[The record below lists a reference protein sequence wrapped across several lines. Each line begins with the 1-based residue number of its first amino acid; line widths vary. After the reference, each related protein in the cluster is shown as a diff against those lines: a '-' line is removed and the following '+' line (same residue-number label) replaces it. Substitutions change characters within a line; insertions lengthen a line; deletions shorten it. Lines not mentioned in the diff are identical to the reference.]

1 MQKILFL
8 LVFPILS
15 FSQIPSYYS
24 SIDFNQTGDA
34 LKSQLT
40 TLITNTHTTEIY
52 YTSSAPDVWDALKQT
67 DLDPDD
73 VTNTNVLLM
82 YGYDDTDAIT
92 KNDRVRDEAL
102 SCHQPGC
109 TGLWNREHVY
119 PKSLANPSLTTDNPG
134 TGTDAHNLRACD
146 GQMNSSRNNRPYEE
160 GSGDATITPTV
171 GNWYPG
177 DEWCGDVAR
186 MIMYMYVRYP
196 SQCLAT
202 SVGVGSTTYSIDMPD
217 IFLEWNEEDPISA
230 YEISRNDLLEGIQGN
245 RNPFIDN
252 PYLATVIWNGP
263 VAVDNWNVLAHEEF
277 TSTNKIVVYPSI
289 TSDYVYIKN
298 TTQNSYKYAV
308 YNGLGQ
314 LLIEGDTS
322 YKIDL
327 SLFNKG
333 LYFINVQMASAQK
346 TVKVVLE

>member
-34 LKSQLT
+34 LKNQLT

-52 YTSSAPDVWDALKQT
+52 YTSGAFDVWDALKQT

-73 VTNTNVLLM
+73 ATNTNVLLM
-82 YGYDDTDAIT
+82 YGYNDIDAVT

-102 SCHQPGC
+102 SCHQSGC

-119 PKSLANPSLTTDNPG
+119 PKSLATPALTTDDPG
-134 TGTDAHNLRACD
+134 AGTDAHNLRACD
-146 GQMNSSRNNRPYEE
+146 GQMNSSRNNRPYED
-160 GSGDATITPTV
+160 GIGNAAITPTV

-177 DEWCGDVAR
+177 DEWRGDVAR

-196 SQCLAT
+196 TQCLAT
-202 SVGVGSTTYSIDMPD
+202 AVGVGATTYSVDMPD
-217 IFLEWNEEDPISA
+217 IFLEWNQEDPISA

-252 PYLATVIWNGP
+252 PHLATVIWNGP
-263 VAVDNWNVLAHEEF
+263 AAADHWNVLANEEF
-277 TSTNKIVVYPSI
+277 TSTNKMLVYPTI
-289 TSDYVYIKN
+289 TSDYVYVKN
-298 TTQNSYKYAV
+298 ITQSSYKYAV
-308 YNGLGQ
+308 YNSLGQ
-314 LLIEGDTS
+314 LLTEGEAS
-322 YKIDL
+322 SKIDL
-327 SLFNKG
+327 SSFAKG
-333 LYFINVQMASAQK
+333 LYFINLQIASTQK
-346 TVKVVLE
+346 TVRIFLE